1 MSHRFNWI
9 DIMRYVYGV
18 LYLLLVLTWVLSIY
32 AVLFGIG
39 SLIFTGNWN
48 LIAKAILSTV
58 ALTHLVFKISALSW

>member
-1 MSHRFNWI
+1 
-9 DIMRYVYGV
+9 MRYVYGF

-39 SLIFTGNWN
+39 SLIFTGNWEI
-48 LIAKAILSTV
+48 IAGAILSTV